1 MAERRFYW
9 LKLSKDF
16 FRQLE
21 IKKLR
26 MIAGGDTYVI
36 IYLKLLLLSLDNDGK
51 LYYDGI
57 EDDFC
62 EEMALATDEATDNV
76 TVTVN
81 FLMAHGI
88 LCKNAPDEYE
98 LTTCADMTG
107 SEASSTRRSRK
118 CRERQKTLQS
128 NTKPLL
134 CNGSAT
140 IGNTE
145 IEKETELEK
154 EKKQKREDAPASP
167 PPPKE
172 VRHRYGEY
180 NNVLLSDTDM
190 EKLKAELPGSYQDYI
205 ERLSSYMAAKGT
217 GYKNH
222 LATIRN
228 WARKD
233 AEKQPQQPEK
243 KEKEYRYGLYL

>member
-81 FLMAHGI
+81 FLMPHGI

-107 SEASSTRRSRK
+107 SEASSTSRSRK
-118 CRERQKTLQS
+118 
-128 NTKPLL
+128 
-134 CNGSAT
+134 
-140 IGNTE
+140 
-145 IEKETELEK
+145 
-154 EKKQKREDAPASP
+154 
-167 PPPKE
+167 
-172 VRHRYGEY
+172 
-180 NNVLLSDTDM
+180 
-190 EKLKAELPGSYQDYI
+190 
-205 ERLSSYMAAKGT
+205 
-217 GYKNH
+217 
-222 LATIRN
+222 
-228 WARKD
+228 
-233 AEKQPQQPEK
+233 
-243 KEKEYRYGLYL
+243 